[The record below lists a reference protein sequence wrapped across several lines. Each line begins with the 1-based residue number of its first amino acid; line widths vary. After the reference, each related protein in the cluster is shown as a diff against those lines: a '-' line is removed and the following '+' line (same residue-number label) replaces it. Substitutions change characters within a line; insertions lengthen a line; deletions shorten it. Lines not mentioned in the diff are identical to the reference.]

1 MSEEELNKDYLKNRL
16 KSFRVSNK
24 LLNEIL
30 DINSQEYIKG
40 LIQGKFDAQMTIS
53 EVIKRIEE
61 AIDFWEED
69 VPVDILKD
77 IKKDLSTI
85 WN

>member
-1 MSEEELNKDYLKNRL
+1 MTEEELNKEYLKHRL
-16 KSFRVSNK
+16 KGFKVSNK
-24 LLNEIL
+24 LLNEIIK
-30 DINSQEYIKG
+30 INSEQYIKG

-53 EVIKRIEE
+53 GIIKRIEE
-61 AIDFWEED
+61 AIDFWGED
-69 VPVDILKD
+69 VPADILKD